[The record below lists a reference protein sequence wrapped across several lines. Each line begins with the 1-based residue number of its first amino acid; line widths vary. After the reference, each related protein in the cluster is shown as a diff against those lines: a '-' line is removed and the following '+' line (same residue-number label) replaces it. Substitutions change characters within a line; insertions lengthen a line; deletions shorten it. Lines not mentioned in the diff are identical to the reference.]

1 MAQDGRAS
9 ITFVEVGIFHPI
21 VLFPHNTH
29 ADFSLLT
36 LNTFQP
42 KKQRSPKLHSC
53 RVISIHLLLLWLS
66 NIKDNDKPGFY
77 VMRGA
82 VKATFKI
89 LTIEDDPAQIEA
101 LKEALTVA
109 QIICVEILEAE
120 DGDQAMALLHQEY
133 PYLDAPQPDLIF
145 LSNHLPDH
153 SGYEIIKEL
162 QQDRRLR
169 TIPVALFS
177 EQNPRTS
184 RNITF
189 PDNCH
194 LFMRPTSCDE
204 WI

>member
-1 MAQDGRAS
+1 
-9 ITFVEVGIFHPI
+9 
-21 VLFPHNTH
+21 
-29 ADFSLLT
+29 
-36 LNTFQP
+36 
-42 KKQRSPKLHSC
+42 
-53 RVISIHLLLLWLS
+53 
-66 NIKDNDKPGFY
+66 
-77 VMRGA
+77 MRGA
-82 VKATFKI
+82 VKATIKI

-133 PYLDAPQPDLIF
+133 PHLDAPQPDLIF
-145 LSNHLPDH
+145 LSNHLPDR

-162 QQDRRLR
+162 QQDRRLQ

-184 RNITF
+184 RNATF

-194 LFMRPTSCDE
+194 LFMRPTTCDE
-204 WI
+204 WIFVLRCVEDVWMTILNMSGKPNI